1 LSIASS
7 MPPKNIS
14 GFHNH
19 PFHKTAMERKI
30 SNRIKQKGPLTGAE
44 LHGLLGGDPY
54 LLWKSCMHAPRM
66 SVRSVGQRF
75 LRLDQKVSGFA
86 RLSPSIMREFLTYSV
101 IGLNSD
107 TDGLEQR
114 GQELLAH
121 IHEVSESK
129 RDLAQSIVAALTGQ
143 FAQRGIGDKDLCVFI
158 AGDIV
163 YDMAHDVPRPE
174 RSTGKMIRGSDLD
187 LVFILNDR
195 VPDEVMQELDEAVY
209 QEKYRYLINPS
220 MREEIDYIV
229 KKLDRVREQAAFDT
243 FKRMIACKILHEG
256 ILLYGSDTLFQ
267 AAKSMLAEYG
277 VNEKLARMQQEA
289 ETFRAKAE
297 EYLLGGHPDGIADE
311 DRYLFYTA
319 EESEEF
325 E

>member
-1 LSIASS
+1 
-7 MPPKNIS
+7 
-14 GFHNH
+14 
-19 PFHKTAMERKI
+19 MERKI

-44 LHGLLGGDPY
+44 LRNLLGGDPY
-54 LLWKSCMHAPRM
+54 QLWKSCMHAPRLT
-66 SVRSVGQRF
+66 VRSVGKRF

-101 IGLNSD
+101 IGLTTD
-107 TDGLEQR
+107 TERLEHR
-114 GQELLAH
+114 TRELLAH
-121 IHEVSESK
+121 IREVSTRKQE
-129 RDLAQSIVAALTGQ
+129 LARRIVAALAGRFT
-143 FAQRGIGDKDLCVFI
+143 QRGIGDKDMCIFI

-174 RSTGKMIRGSDLD
+174 RSTGKMIQGSDLD
-187 LVFILNDR
+187 LVFILDDS
-195 VPDEVMQELDEAVY
+195 VSDEVMQKFDEAVY

-229 KKLDRVREQAAFDT
+229 KKLERVREQVAFDT

-256 ILLYGSDTLFQ
+256 MLLHGSETLFQ
-267 AAKSMLAEYG
+267 TAKSMLDTFG
-277 VNEKLARMQQEA
+277 VNEKLAKMQHEA

-297 EYLLGGHPDGIADE
+297 EYLLGEHPDGIADE